1 VAPPLLLDPLALVL
15 PLEAPPPELDALPL
29 DTLLPAGLVPP
40 APPPLPELT
49 DPVVPGPPAPPAPP
63 ELPLEELDFSP
74 ESQPAAPANAIDNPA
89 ISATL
94 RPLTKGHLRNN
105 CKSGSHYMG
114 TPRT

>member
-1 VAPPLLLDPLALVL
+1 VPPLLDEPALALLLDAPPVEL
-15 PLEAPPPELDALPL
+15 LEA
-29 DTLLPAGLVPP
+29 LLPAGL
-40 APPPLPELT
+40 
-49 DPVVPGPPAPPAPP
+49 APPAPP
-63 ELPLEELDFSP
+63 LLELDDPIATDPPPPPAPPLEELAFLP
-74 ESQPAAPANAIDNPA
+74 ASQPAATAIDNPA